1 MDNHSNNFNTY
12 QNHLEHSSH
21 RFLMQKVQNLIIA
34 ESIKTI
40 AKCLIQILVVT
51 QFKLRMMLYLMDSHK
66 TNVDK
71 AVMLHSNT
79 NLRKKN
85 FQLDK

>member
-71 AVMLHSNT
+71 AVMPHSNT